1 MPLRATVVAVIV
13 LSMVAGSKLQSQTKD
28 TTKGAPTAVLVSGPD
43 VGRRAPNFRLPWA
56 NKDGVGSAD
65 QPYELSLDLGKTVV
79 LAFYPR
85 DFTSSSAAEM
95 RTFAE
100 HYDSLFGPD
109 VVVVG
114 IGTDS
119 LATHQRFAASLGLP
133 FRLLTDS
140 GQQVARR
147 YATSDRSG
155 YPRRTVYVV
164 GPDGRVRYRNMRF
177 NALDQKHFAE
187 LGAAVRRA
195 RGG

>member
-1 MPLRATVVAVIV
+1 MLRPMPPRATVVAVIV
-13 LSMVAGSKLQSQTKD
+13 LSMVTGSRLQSQTKD
-28 TTKGAPTAVLVSGPD
+28 STTGPTAVMVAGPA

-119 LATHQRFAASLGLP
+119 LA
-133 FRLLTDS
+133 
-140 GQQVARR
+140 
-147 YATSDRSG
+147 
-155 YPRRTVYVV
+155 
-164 GPDGRVRYRNMRF
+164 
-177 NALDQKHFAE
+177 
-187 LGAAVRRA
+187 
-195 RGG
+195 